1 MPRYTSKDLAVAG
14 IVAGLYASL
23 SIAVAPLSYGVYQV
37 RLAEALTVLPF
48 LSAAAVPGL
57 FVGCLVANLFGGMGW
72 PDVVFGSLITLAAAI
87 MTRWCGSLVNR
98 PVARWLA
105 PAWPVLLNALG
116 VSIYLAPLLGYN
128 YWFSVQMIG
137 LGEAI
142 ACYVLGLPLLIVVDR
157 RLRHLFN

>member
-1 MPRYTSKDLAVAG
+1 MSRYGAKDLAVAG

-48 LSAAAVPGL
+48 VSAAAVPGL

-72 PDVVFGSLITLAAAI
+72 QDVVFGSAI
-87 MTRWCGSLVNR
+87 SLVAAVLTR
-98 PVARWLA
+98 RCSSIPSRRAARWLA
-105 PAWPVLLNALG
+105 PAAPVFLNAFG
-116 VSIYLAPLLGYN
+116 VSLYLAPLLGFG

-137 LGEAI
+137 LGELL
-142 ACYVLGLPLLIVVDR
+142 ACYGLGLPLLLLAER
-157 RLRHLFN
+157 RLRHLF